1 MADDLREIKDIV
13 TGNLMQQNKDVNKQN
28 EKSIYFSFDLPLK
41 TVEEIEGAVE
51 EFLKISE
58 NFERSVIHICIYK
71 LYILYKILCKTRMEY

>member
-13 TGNLMQQNKDVNKQN
+13 TDNLMQQKDVNKQN

-41 TVEEIEGAVE
+41 TVKEIERAVE
-51 EFLKISE
+51 KFLKNSE

-71 LYILYKILCKTRMEY
+71 LYILYKIL